1 MNEKKTIDEQRE
13 KNNMAIDNRITI
25 NAIDR
30 EVTINGDNC
39 KDDNR

>member
-30 EVTINGDNC
+30 EVTINSDNC